1 LSTPATPDS
10 DATRARQ
17 RFVAAEL
24 SNDLTRL
31 FERTSKV
38 RFAR

>member
-10 DATRARQ
+10 DARARQ

-31 FERTSKV
+31 FERTSKL